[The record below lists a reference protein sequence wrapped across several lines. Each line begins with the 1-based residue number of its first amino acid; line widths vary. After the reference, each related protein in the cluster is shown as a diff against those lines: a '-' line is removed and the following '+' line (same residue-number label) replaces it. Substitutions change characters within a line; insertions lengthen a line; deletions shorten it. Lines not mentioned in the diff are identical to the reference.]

1 MTGIKTYKEYDTEKN
16 RGKKRY
22 IERIIE
28 EKEADKE
35 IKEYEDSTDESGT
48 DRLDGERPIGRECR

>member
-1 MTGIKTYKEYDTEKN
+1 MTGIKTYREKETEKT

-35 IKEYEDSTDESGT
+35 IKEYEEASDPEP
-48 DRLDGERPIGRECR
+48 LDAPINLGK

>member
-1 MTGIKTYKEYDTEKN
+1 MTGIKTYREKETEKT

-35 IKEYEDSTDESGT
+35 IKEYEDSLDPESV
-48 DRLDGERPIGRECR
+48 EIPINLGK